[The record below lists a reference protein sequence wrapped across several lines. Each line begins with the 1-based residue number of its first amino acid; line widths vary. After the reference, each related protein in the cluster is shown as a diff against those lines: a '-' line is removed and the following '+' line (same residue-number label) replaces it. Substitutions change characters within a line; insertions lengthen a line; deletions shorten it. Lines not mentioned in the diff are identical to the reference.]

1 MKQSIFQ
8 IYQIFT
14 TKTFSVV
21 GNGRIMFTSE
31 FPNVKFI
38 ILLKYWDHETRSVGI
53 SRKTKLSDVFEI

>member
-14 TKTFSVV
+14 TKTFAVV

-31 FPNVKFI
+31 LPNVKFI
-38 ILLKYWDHETRSVGI
+38 IFLKYWDDETRSAGT
-53 SRKTKLSDVFEI
+53 SRKAKLSDVFEI